1 MEIIDKEKPAG
12 VIAQFGGQ
20 TAINL
25 LIKLSSLIRGLWM
38 DTIQPIIL
46 LRLEKSY

>member
-1 MEIIDKEKPAG
+1 MSTDFDISDSLYFEPLTVDDVMEIIDKEKPAG

-25 LIKLSSLIRGLWM
+25 GG
-38 DTIQPIIL
+38 PIG
-46 LRLEKSY
+46 